1 MTEEEKTILMQR
13 LTNALPVMR
22 KSLGLSQGK
31 LSEMTGLGRSTIS
44 ALERGK
50 LKMTWGAFTA
60 LLLIFRVNPESRKL
74 FDPYE
79 IDVERLSD
87 FWIVQNRNDEKK
99 LVQGVDNT

>member
-1 MTEEEKTILMQR
+1 MTEEEKTIMMHNM
-13 LTNALPVMR
+13 TNALPVMR
-22 KSLGLSQGK
+22 KSLKLSQNR

-50 LKMTWGAFTA
+50 LKMSWEAFIA

-79 IDVERLSD
+79 IDVERLSN
-87 FWIVQNRNDEKK
+87 FWIVQNRNDEENRCK
-99 LVQGVDNT
+99 GVD